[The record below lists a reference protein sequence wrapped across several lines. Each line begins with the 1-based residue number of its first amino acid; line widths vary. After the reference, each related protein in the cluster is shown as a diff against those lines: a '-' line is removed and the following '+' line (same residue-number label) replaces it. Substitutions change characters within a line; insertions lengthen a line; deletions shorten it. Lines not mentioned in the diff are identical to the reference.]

1 MSSSEILTFD
11 QLFDLVEED
20 SFENE
25 TDKKIAQSIL
35 DAERDWRTSIKSLS
49 DFINILEKEI
59 NGLVTESN
67 LKILAKKY
75 NGNIGKY
82 SWESE
87 SVSYLLDIF
96 KLTQETELKKVFIQL
111 SEKVQK
117 KQKRIWTLLKR
128 NCCADGLHSDVIKR
142 KKNVIETAHS
152 IAKKLLPTIPKRNA
166 GFWA

>member
-1 MSSSEILTFD
+1 MSSSKILTFD

-49 DFINILEKEI
+49 DFISILEKEV

-75 NGNIGKY
+75 SGNIGKY

-111 SEKVQK
+111 SEKTQK
-117 KQKRIWTLLKR
+117 K
-128 NCCADGLHSDVIKR
+128 
-142 KKNVIETAHS
+142 
-152 IAKKLLPTIPKRNA
+152 
-166 GFWA
+166 